1 MVFGLARGGSANAPS
16 DGPGPASN
24 PVSSAPPFP
33 VLGPHRRTPSY
44 TFMNH
49 TPRSHEVNP
58 PAASPPPP
66 ALRRHQRPGGARA
79 PKRRLDKHAE
89 PRSQSET
96 HSSPSEAAAP
106 GTVDV
111 DEDRSAAE
119 PWWNLPD
126 QPFWPDG
133 HFNSSA
139 SLDLRCSPRVI
150 ILDEEEE
157 EEQQQRQSTNTK
169 SSLGDPAK
177 SLTTAEF
184 LQRAAAGAEPAS
196 GGGSVGRHDTPTSQ
210 TATSPRVKPVLRIQT
225 TNISPATT
233 TANRPITRG
242 RRFSASHPQTAP
254 TFIPSNDKGPS
265 ITTSISTSTS
275 INAGKPKKMTTVG
288 IPRGPYARIPGIG
301 PEHRE
306 LASFLRDTG
315 PASGS
320 ESGSGRRS
328 KGSTSSKS
336 ALRFL
341 PGYHRSSG
349 RKGGFVDKVGSLEGW
364 PGKGVGIPGMRTGK
378 MRGGGAG
385 GSGIKETFVPAEGVV
400 QKVSTTGRKYLQIVT
415 DHLPS
420 DGNSSMQSRSSDFG
434 LKRRSASLMDKPS
447 NGLGTDTFD
456 TWLSTLALQ
465 QHPDLSDSLVIPEP
479 AQSRLRIT
487 NPSAPS
493 VSDAQSTTNKSAT
506 LVDNDQVVKQTDK
519 PNSRRTGS
527 AATDIKA
534 ALFSNPPSGHP
545 SPSVAPIN
553 DAESE
558 AFETDVEIILP
569 VPVGMDL
576 LRSKSADGL
585 RSDEKKTRKPGSRA
599 EERSTEETSSER
611 LAGQGMYRSKEQD
624 RLSVS
629 IKSDLDDEE
638 KSRQD
643 SFVSEG
649 SSSPE
654 LDKGGV
660 EATHH
665 HSREDKTRARKLRD
679 HQRRRHN
686 IDEIVAQPL
695 EEESS
700 AGEHVDR
707 TTDITTKITQANR
720 DQLERARHLIRRSNT
735 TPSSRTARLSVGDGN
750 QGNDKAKDR
759 DSTRLRPASICS
771 ISNDSHPS
779 PSYRTGYTPLTGQ
792 MTLSPIVTVAEQ
804 MPLPR
809 PKHSKKP
816 ARLVLKERR
825 QSRPMA
831 IAVRTSVGSTNG
843 IPGGGASSLALVESG
858 RVRKSLDDTALETRP
873 ERDPSGRTRRASS
886 LKFVPGQRD
895 HAHPHH
901 HHHHHGHYQSRPNS
915 RTSTHQHHHHHR
927 QSNSFAV
934 GGDNGGARNNN
945 NNNNNNNNRASH
957 FTLQTPSAMSVVSR
971 SSYPRLSHDSRS
983 SRGSGSLLQGSTAG
997 GGTASSSS
1005 TTAAGSVSHQSSSHP
1020 SYLPHYYQHHH
1031 HHQQQH
1037 HLSSAGRAKKA
1048 AGGGNSTGSSG
1059 GGCGGGSG
1067 GKSKS
1072 TTTATS
1078 NAATATATAAAGGKS
1093 RKRSRAAAL
1102 EARLEAVER
1111 QNRLLEAALQAV
1123 LAAGGALGGVG
1134 GGGGGGSSSVGMIG
1148 NGEDDDSECSCGWE
1162 SSTSS
1167 SSSSSSSASDV
1178 EEVEVDV
1185 DEEEQQQWKERR
1197 SKEKAPKGKLVEE
1210 VDV

>member
-1 MVFGLARGGSANAPS
+1 MVFGLARGGSANTSS
-16 DGPGPASN
+16 DGPGSAANSVP
-24 PVSSAPPFP
+24 SAPPFP

-49 TPRSHEVNP
+49 TPRSHEVNTPRPP

-66 ALRRHQRPGGARA
+66 ALRRHQRAGGARA

-96 HSSPSEAAAP
+96 HSSPSEAAA

-111 DEDRSAAE
+111 DEDRSATE

-157 EEQQQRQSTNTK
+157 EQLRQSTNTK

-177 SLTTAEF
+177 SPTTADS
-184 LQRAAAGAEPAS
+184 LQRAASRAEPTS
-196 GGGSVGRHDTPTSQ
+196 GGGSIGRHDTPTSQ

-233 TANRPITRG
+233 TTNRPITRG
-242 RRFSASHPQTAP
+242 RRFSPSQPQTAP
-254 TFIPSNDKGPS
+254 TFVPSNEKGPS

-275 INAGKPKKMTTVG
+275 INAGKPKKMGTVG

-341 PGYHRSSG
+341 PGYHRAAG
-349 RKGGFVDKVGSLEGW
+349 RKAGLVEKVGSLEGW
-364 PGKGVGIPGMRTGK
+364 PGKGTGIPGMRTGK
-378 MRGGGAG
+378 LRGGGAG

-420 DGNSSMQSRSSDFG
+420 DGHSSMQSKSSDFA
-434 LKRRSASLMDKPS
+434 LKRRSASLLDKPGH
-447 NGLGTDTFD
+447 GLGTDTFD

-465 QHPDLSDSLVIPEP
+465 QHPDLSDSLVIPDP

-493 VSDAQSTTNKSAT
+493 MSDAQSTTNKSAT
-506 LVDNDQVVKQTDK
+506 LVENDQQVIKQAEK
-519 PNSRRTGS
+519 PNLRRSGS
-527 AATDIKA
+527 AATDVRA

-545 SPSVAPIN
+545 SPSVAAMN

-558 AFETDVEIILP
+558 AFDTDVEIILP
-569 VPVGMDL
+569 VPVGMEVF
-576 LRSKSADGL
+576 RSKSSESF
-585 RSDEKKTRKPGSRA
+585 RESDKKTRNHEDRTA
-599 EERSTEETSSER
+599 ERSTEETSRER
-611 LAGQGMYRSKEQD
+611 LAGQGIYRPKEQD
-624 RLSVS
+624 RLSIS

-654 LDKGGV
+654 LDEGGV
-660 EATHH
+660 EATHR

-679 HQRRRHN
+679 LQRRRHN

-700 AGEHVDR
+700 EGEHVDR
-707 TTDITTKITQANR
+707 TTNITTKITKANR
-720 DQLERARHLIRRSNT
+720 DQLERARHLIGRSNT
-735 TPSSRTARLSVGDGN
+735 TPSSSSARLSVADGN
-750 QGNDKAKDR
+750 KGTDKAKEK
-759 DSTRLRPASICS
+759 DSTRLRPASTCS
-771 ISNDSHPS
+771 VSNDPHPS

-792 MTLSPIVTVAEQ
+792 MALSPVVTVAEQ
-804 MPLPR
+804 MPVPR
-809 PKHSKKP
+809 PKHPRKP

-825 QSRPMA
+825 QSRPLA

-843 IPGGGASSLALVESG
+843 VYGNGSSSLALVEQG
-858 RVRKSLDDTALETRP
+858 RVRKSLDDAALESRG
-873 ERDPSGRTRRASS
+873 ERDATGRTRRASS

-895 HAHPHH
+895 HP

-915 RTSTHQHHHHHR
+915 RTSTHHQHR

-934 GGDNGGARNNN
+934 GSGDNNGGGSGVR
-945 NNNNNNNNRASH
+945 NNRASH

-997 GGTASSSS
+997 GATTTSSSS
-1005 TTAAGSVSHQSSSHP
+1005 TTAAGSASHQSSHP
-1020 SYLPHYYQHHH
+1020 SYLPHYYQRHH
-1031 HHQQQH
+1031 HHQHQ
-1037 HLSSAGRAKKA
+1037 SSSGHAKKA
-1048 AGGGNSTGSSG
+1048 VSGNSSSG
-1059 GGCGGGSG
+1059 GGSGNGSK
-1067 GKSKS
+1067 GK
-1072 TTTATS
+1072 TTATPAP
-1078 NAATATATAAAGGKS
+1078 NAMAAAATSSGKS
-1093 RKRSRAAAL
+1093 RKRNRTAAL

-1134 GGGGGGSSSVGMIG
+1134 GRGSVGMIG
-1148 NGEDDDSECSCGWE
+1148 MGDDDHDSECACGWE
-1162 SSTSS
+1162 SSSTSGS
-1167 SSSSSSSASDV
+1167 VSDV
-1178 EEVEVDV
+1178 EENEA
-1185 DEEEQQQWKERR
+1185 EGLMEK
-1197 SKEKAPKGKLVEE
+1197 SKEKAQKGKVVEE
-1210 VDV
+1210 VGVA